1 MKKLMN
7 ILRTVTAMKMS
18 SDKNTPALI
27 VTGIILLIALGIVA
41 IIKKILIPIVV
52 LIILALGVSILKNT
66 PKDKLM
72 KNKVSV
78 ILFSNISFS
87 LWIVALIAM
96 IAIKYIPNLNWI
108 IIGISLLIMIA
119 LSIVFSIVFSRK
131 IK

>member
-27 VTGIILLIALGIVA
+27 VIGIILLIALGIVA
-41 IIKKILIPIVV
+41 IIKKMLIPIVV